1 MKDIVSSVTAGIAK
15 PAYQQGSQSAV
26 KVQQEPQPGLGPVN
40 NSVVQQAEQEQ
51 TTAQD
56 PQAVEKAVEDINDH
70 LQTIGRDLSFS
81 VDNDSGRTIIKVMD
95 SETDEVIR
103 QIPSEE
109 VLNLAQYLQ
118 DVSDLNST
126 GLEEKV

>member
-1 MKDIVSSVTAGIAK
+1 MKDIVSSVTAGMVK
-15 PAYQQGSQSAV
+15 PSYEQASQSAV
-26 KVQQEPQPGLGPVN
+26 KVQQEPQPGLGPDN
-40 NSVVQQAEQEQ
+40 ESVVQQEKQNQ
-51 TTAQD
+51 PVAQD
-56 PQAVEKAVEDINDH
+56 PHAVEKAIEDINDH
-70 LQTIGRDLSFS
+70 LQSIGRDLSFS

-118 DVSDLNST
+118 DASDLNST
-126 GLEEKV
+126 GLAEKV

>member
-1 MKDIVSSVTAGIAK
+1 MKDIVSSVTAGMVK
-15 PAYQQGSQSAV
+15 PGYQQGSPSAV
-26 KVQQEPQPGLGPVN
+26 KVQQEAQPNLGPAN
-40 NSVVQQAEQEQ
+40 NSIVQQAEQEQ
-51 TTAQD
+51 ATAQD
-56 PQAVEKAVEDINDH
+56 PQAVEKAVENINDH
-70 LQTIGRDLSFS
+70 LQSLGRDLSFS

-126 GLEEKV
+126 GLAEKV

>member
-1 MKDIVSSVTAGIAK
+1 MKDIVSSVTAGMVK
-15 PAYQQGSQSAV
+15 PGYQQGSQSAV
-26 KVQQEPQPGLGPVN
+26 KVQQEAQPNLGPL
-40 NSVVQQAEQEQ
+40 NSSNVQQAEQEQ
-51 TTAQD
+51 ATAQD
-56 PQAVEKAVEDINDH
+56 PQAVEKAVENINDH
-70 LQTIGRDLSFS
+70 LQSLGRDLSFS

-126 GLEEKV
+126 GLAEKV

>member
-1 MKDIVSSVTAGIAK
+1 MKDIVSSVTAGMVK
-15 PAYQQGSQSAV
+15 PDYQQGSPSAV
-26 KVQQEPQPGLGPVN
+26 KVQQEAQPNLGTAN
-40 NSVVQQAEQEQ
+40 NSIVQQAEQEQ
-51 TTAQD
+51 ATAQD
-56 PQAVEKAVEDINDH
+56 PQAVEKAVENINDH
-70 LQTIGRDLSFS
+70 LQSLGRDLSFS

-126 GLEEKV
+126 GLAEKV